1 VLGRADQPPLELPER
16 FRPRIAKAEV
26 VLVGEDRP
34 EAVAGIRPEVGAPI
48 GRAFRQRLAEWRGV
62 TVLSTGVGW

>member
-1 VLGRADQPPLELPER
+1 VLPER
-16 FRPRIAKAEV
+16 RGTGIAEAEV

-34 EAVAGIRPEVGAPI
+34 EAVAGIGPEVGAPI